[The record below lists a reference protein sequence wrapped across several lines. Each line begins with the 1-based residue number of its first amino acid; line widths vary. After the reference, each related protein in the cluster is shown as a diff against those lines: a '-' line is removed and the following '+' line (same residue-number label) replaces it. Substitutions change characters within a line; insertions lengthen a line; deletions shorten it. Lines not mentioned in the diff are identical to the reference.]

1 MDSFLMNPALW
12 AAAFLVVIAAGV
24 LVAVSRRWRER
35 LGDLRRTITLLRAS
49 DPRTRV
55 QSLQRA
61 QALGPADRARLG
73 KLLRADLARG
83 APGGKRSAQQ
93 AATVWFIRQILA
105 LLADPRRG
113 IRGDAARVLSA
124 VMGRGAS
131 QLAQEDGEQISLAPA
146 VAAAVEL
153 AGGRVLSESESARSE
168 TRVLALAEMLEAGLR
183 PLAVSLRALEG
194 VEDEALEP
202 LSSAL
207 RDRSPGVRRTLVE
220 VLSAVGGER
229 AVEML
234 VPLLQDPNPDL
245 RAQAVHALG
254 SLGATGHSEDVQKL
268 LSDPVGS
275 VRAAAARALAEME
288 QTASCGSI
296 LDALTRE
303 AQRQDRSDQAVEA
316 MVQAAVAL
324 SEGGLTELSLA
335 LTELPRP
342 VAGRLAT
349 SLESGGVVERWLSEA
364 EWEGPED
371 LLARLLSSLADL
383 GVSRPLLEALESP
396 EERVRR
402 HSVAA
407 LGHSRDSGSIAA
419 VAALLS
425 DPDAAVRAEAVKA
438 MAQRRQPAALG
449 TLSRAVAD
457 PDQKVRVAAV
467 TGLTSVLSAQEHWRP
482 DVLPADFDV
491 RAAMTECQRALLSAH
506 QDPGHELRVQTAK
519 GLALCSTA
527 EAADALARMALED
540 ADQAVREAATEAFAV
555 SRFRQ
560 KGRLL
565 AAALEDD
572 DEVRRAR
579 ALLILS
585 KSAGQQAAR
594 QVIEALDDPSETVRN
609 AALEAV
615 GEMDPRG
622 LTDALLPLLKNP
634 DTRVRATAAAQL
646 GEAGANE
653 AADALI
659 RALSDPD
666 EDVRVSALGSV
677 ARLGR
682 AVRKHQGAITAR
694 RSDPSPRVR
703 EAAAAALTQLH
714 GAWSEVAEA
723 GDLFRQGPLSPAAA
737 TSLVDMAV
745 TGDVDPLLRSL
756 GAEQSDRVVA
766 EHLAGE
772 GRRKLVAL
780 LAALHGLPEQ
790 EQTRA
795 AIALA
800 GGLRQGV
807 PAEAFLDALKALES
821 DVRLM
826 AVEIAGQLRTPE
838 AVAALIEALQRDPV
852 ADVRSRTASVL
863 ADAPGD
869 RPREALQQ
877 AHRDDPNNV
886 VRRVAGHALSRG
898 RESEE
903 AVSIFPN
910 EREDQPQADT
920 A

>member
-1 MDSFLMNPALW
+1 MDSFLTNPALW
-12 AAAFLVVIAAGV
+12 AAAFLVVMAAGV
-24 LVAVSRRWRER
+24 LVAVSRHQRER

-55 QSLQRA
+55 QALERT
-61 QALGPADRARLG
+61 QALSPADRARLAR
-73 KLLRADLARG
+73 LLRADFRRSG
-83 APGGKRSAQQ
+83 SGGRRSAQQ
-93 AATVWFIRQILA
+93 SATVWFIRQVLA
-105 LLADPRRG
+105 LLADARQE
-113 IRGDAARVLSA
+113 IRGDAARVLGA
-124 VMGRGAS
+124 VMGGGAS
-131 QLAQEDGEQISLAPA
+131 QLAQEDGDPVSLAPP

-194 VEDEALEP
+194 VEDETLEP

-220 VLSAVGGER
+220 VLGAVGGER

-234 VPLLQDPNPDL
+234 VPLLQDPSPDL
-245 RAQAVHALG
+245 RAQAVHSLG
-254 SLGATGHSEDVQKL
+254 GLGATEYSEEVQKL
-268 LSDPVGS
+268 LGDPVGS

-303 AQRQDRSDQAVEA
+303 AQRPDRSDQAVEA
-316 MVQAAVAL
+316 MIEAAVAL
-324 SEGGLTELSLA
+324 SQGGLTELSIA
-335 LTELPRP
+335 LTELSRP
-342 VAGRLAT
+342 VARQLAT
-349 SLESGGVVERWLSEA
+349 SLESGGVVERWLSDA
-364 EWEGPED
+364 EWAGPED

-383 GVSRPLLEALESP
+383 GVSQPLLDALEST

-402 HSVAA
+402 QSVAA
-407 LGHSRDSGSIAA
+407 LGHSRDPGSIAA

-438 MAQRRQPAALG
+438 MAQRRRPSALG
-449 TLSRAVAD
+449 TLARAVAD

-467 TGLTSVLSAQEHWRP
+467 TGLTSVLSAREHWRP
-482 DVLPADFDV
+482 DVLPADFDA
-491 RAAMTECQRALLSAH
+491 RAAMIECQRALLSAH
-506 QDPGHELRVQTAK
+506 QDPQRELRIQTAK

-540 ADQAVREAATEAFAV
+540 SDPPVREAATEAFAA
-555 SRFRQ
+555 SLFRQ

-565 AAALEDD
+565 AAALEDS
-572 DEVRRAR
+572 DELRRAR
-579 ALLILS
+579 ALLVLC

-594 QVIEALDDPSETVRN
+594 QVIDALHDPSETVRN
-609 AALEAV
+609 AALEALA
-615 GEMDPRG
+615 ETDPRG

-634 DTRVRATAAAQL
+634 DARVRATAAAQL
-646 GEAGANE
+646 GEARASE
-653 AADALI
+653 AAEALI
-659 RALSDPD
+659 RALADPD

-682 AVRKHQGAITAR
+682 AVRKQQGAIQAR

-703 EAAAAALTQLH
+703 DAAAAALTQLR
-714 GAWSEVAEA
+714 GAWSEAAEA
-723 GDLFRQGPLSPAAA
+723 ADVFRQGPLSPAAA
-737 TSLVDMAV
+737 MSLVDMAV

-756 GAEQSDRVVA
+756 GTEQSHRVVA

-772 GRRKLVAL
+772 GRSKLVAL
-780 LAALHGLPEQ
+780 LGALHALPEQ

-795 AIALA
+795 ATGLA
-800 GGLRQGV
+800 SGPRQGV
-807 PAEAFLDALKALES
+807 PADAFLEALKALES

-826 AVEIAGQLRTPE
+826 AVEIAGQIGTPE
-838 AVAALIEALQRDPV
+838 AVAALIEVLQRDPV

-863 ADAPGD
+863 ADAPGNE
-869 RPREALQQ
+869 PREALRRAQ
-877 AHRDDPNNV
+877 RDDPNNV
-886 VRRVAGHALSRG
+886 VRRVAGHALSRR

-903 AVSIFPN
+903 AVSIFSD
-910 EREDQPQADT
+910 ERQERPQADT